1 MTSEAGR
8 KRTSKDRGEPDGA
21 GRSARLI
28 RPTAPVRAFT
38 ILELLL
44 ALAVLVLLLTLA
56 VVGLDQLRS
65 RAWLDEGVSRFETV
79 LRMAR
84 TEAAGRGQRLQLA
97 FDDASGAV
105 DLLIEADPLGAPGQ
119 FQPFTGCTWL
129 HQLPND
135 LVRVRRSVIG
145 AAGFHAN
152 MSHDNDD
159 AGLLDA
165 ITFYPDGSAD
175 SVRLELASL
184 HPDDTRWAMI
194 ELEGLSGRI
203 RSSIVHEGSA
213 SASGSSQAG
222 RTETTAQP

>member
-1 MTSEAGR
+1 SWPRNGRDLISRIARFRATPGVRNCSTSASSRQWMIAVWRRSRSASGRTARTNRMGPTMTSEAGR

-135 LVRVRRSVIG
+135 LVRVRRSVI
-145 AAGFHAN
+145 
-152 MSHDNDD
+152 
-159 AGLLDA
+159 
-165 ITFYPDGSAD
+165 
-175 SVRLELASL
+175 
-184 HPDDTRWAMI
+184 
-194 ELEGLSGRI
+194 
-203 RSSIVHEGSA
+203 
-213 SASGSSQAG
+213 
-222 RTETTAQP
+222 